1 MLRLLKVR
9 YNLVHHHKPAT
20 NATLVLGWG
29 GGVSEWVCL
38 DTLVFRTRYRDARIA
53 KMQILPCTS
62 S

>member
-1 MLRLLKVR
+1 MLHGF
-9 YNLVHHHKPAT
+9 LV
-20 NATLVLGWG
+20 GG

-53 KMQILPCTS
+53 KSQILPCTS

>member
-1 MLRLLKVR
+1 M
-9 YNLVHHHKPAT
+9 YLVHHHEPAT
-20 NATLVLGWG
+20 NATLVLGGGG

-53 KMQILPCTS
+53 KSQILSCTS